1 MKKFIGKLKIIFI
14 YILIFA
20 SIGTILD
27 IVALTLADNFVYSL
41 SQSSEVTGESSKS
54 NEKTVTK
61 LKIEDGSS
69 LMQYSFNNKYYTYLK
84 DKKIYINTV
93 EDAKNV
99 DIIEE
104 DNPICYYN
112 LLYDK
117 NLILYFTQVEGK
129 NSSKLQ
135 LKTYEISTKK
145 KMSYN
150 TFTVN
155 NFSCIKDMNMSPIIN
170 MIYINVETKT
180 TKTTNNIIYKVDLFN
195 SMTQVKSGIII
206 DKMIMLQHT
215 DKIYYE
221 DSKSNIYVGNS
232 LISLFKEKVDM
243 IGIDVDDNLYFI
255 SKESKDKIYVVL
267 NNKIKKTIDLKD
279 TGVIKTYSNNEG
291 VYLVYPTY
299 VVNVVKDVEEKIGK
313 MSGFVNFEAIKGD
326 TMYLKTQDNNVLT
339 TKILTE
345 E

>member
-1 MKKFIGKLKIIFI
+1 MKKIKKFFI

-20 SIGTILD
+20 SLGTILD
-27 IVALTLADNFVYSL
+27 IIALTLVDNYVYSL
-41 SQSSEVTGESSKS
+41 SQSSSEESNTSKTT
-54 NEKTVTK
+54 EKTAVK
-61 LKIEDGSS
+61 LKVEDGAS
-69 LMQYSFNNKYYTYLK
+69 LVQYSFNNKYYTYLK
-84 DKKIYINTV
+84 DSKIYINTV

-99 DIIEE
+99 DILEE

-117 NLILYFTQVEGK
+117 NLILYFTEVKGS

-135 LKTYEISTKK
+135 LKTYEITTKK

-232 LISLFKEKVDM
+232 LISLFKEKVNM
-243 IGIDVDDNLYFI
+243 IGIDADDNLYFI
-255 SKESKDKIYVVL
+255 SKEAKNKVYVVS
-267 NNKIKKTIDLKD
+267 NNKIKKTIELKD
-279 TGVIKTYSNNEG
+279 TNVIKTYTNNYG

-299 VVNVVKDVEEKIGK
+299 VVNIVEDAEEKIAK
-313 MSGFVNFEAIKGD
+313 MSGFVEFEAIKDD
-326 TMYLKTQDNNVLT
+326 TMYIRTQDNYIINTKVLV
-339 TKILTE
+339 E